1 MKSYGYKLIN
11 YVFSFAVYDLLPPL
25 DQFVDAV
32 LPKIPGPGIDE
43 FVEPVFKVL
52 FIIEGNTPHMVR
64 QRREKIVIRGC
75 KVWRMRQMLKD
86 LPFELLECSFDDLCN
101 MRPGVVVRKYG
112 LALSM
117 GSFPLNSLI
126 YAM

>member
-1 MKSYGYKLIN
+1 MYSP
-11 YVFSFAVYDLLPPL
+11 LLFTTSSHLSTNLSMPFC
-25 DQFVDAV
+25 QM
-32 LPKIPGPGIDE
+32 IPGPGIDE

-75 KVWRMRQMLKD
+75 KVWRMQQMLKD

-117 GSFPLNSLI
+117 GSFPSNSLI